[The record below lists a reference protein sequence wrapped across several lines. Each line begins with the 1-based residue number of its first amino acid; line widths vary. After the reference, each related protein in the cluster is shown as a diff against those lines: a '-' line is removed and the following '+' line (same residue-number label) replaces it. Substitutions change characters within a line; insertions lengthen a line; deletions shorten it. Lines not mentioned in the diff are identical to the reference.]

1 MKDLHIRSSQ
11 FELPQQYDTLK
22 ALCRCL
28 RNGINREFFVIGAT
42 ARDMLSVAM
51 KVNTSKRTTK
61 DLDIC
66 IAVESW
72 DCFMEIQQKLMEVGF
87 DKDPVRKQRFYYG
100 DFELDVVP
108 FGGLSDDGEKIYW
121 PPEASPEMTVR
132 GFESVLKECVKV
144 VVDDGDIDF
153 LIPTIAGLFITK
165 LDAWI
170 DRGLNKDNDIDDMM
184 YLIDNFYLVNC
195 TDDCYGEVFDA
206 VEDADI
212 FVSGAYM
219 IAMDVA
225 RLLTD
230 DEKRYYKAYLDGE
243 LAKQETSSL
252 LQKSMD
258 ASGQEYKVVVRS
270 WQMFSDR
277 IMRS

>member
-1 MKDLHIRSSQ
+1 MRIQVSIALLCAIMGLVAIAADPFVPFDEIPLTER
-11 FELPQQYDTLK
+11 LPLNAQ
-22 ALCRCL
+22 
-28 RNGINREFFVIGAT
+28 
-42 ARDMLSVAM
+42 LSVGEDGVLC
-51 KVNTSKRTTK
+51 VNGQPRYLAAT
-61 DLDIC
+61 I
-66 IAVESW
+66 
-72 DCFMEIQQKLMEVGF
+72 
-87 DKDPVRKQRFYYG
+87 FY
-100 DFELDVVP
+100 
-108 FGGLSDDGEKIYW
+108 
-121 PPEASPEMTVR
+121 
-132 GFESVLKECVKV
+132 
-144 VVDDGDIDF
+144 
-153 LIPTIAGLFITK
+153 
-165 LDAWI
+165 DAWI

>member
-28 RNGINREFFVIGAT
+28 RKGINREFFVIGAT
-42 ARDMLSVAM
+42 ARDLLSVAM

-132 GFESVLKECVKV
+132 GFESVLRECVKV
-144 VVDDGDIDF
+144 VVDDGGIDF

-165 LDAWI
+165 LDAMDGGSGVI
-170 DRGLNKDNDIDDMM
+170 GVLTALGCTERIESEHAIGLLVLKAG
-184 YLIDNFYLVNC
+184 YVPSSAKLKKVLELIVAGSVYVGDTVI
-195 TDDCYGEVFDA
+195 GEAKYRVYQDLLP
-206 VEDADI
+206 DLL
-212 FVSGAYM
+212 
-219 IAMDVA
+219 DVTEA
-225 RLLTD
+225 TVKKNLCLSFRI
-230 DEKRYYKAYLDGE
+230 G
-243 LAKQETSSL
+243 SL
-252 LQKSMD
+252 KL
-258 ASGQEYKVVVRS
+258 R
-270 WQMFSDR
+270 R
-277 IMRS
+277 IKKPNLKK